1 MCAILV
7 MEKQFHMLLDTYK
20 DNYIQY
26 KTNGNEHYKSSY
38 ESAKTAIENIFKDA
52 SKIPSKTVDLTELQM
67 KLIHEND
74 NVVGAEMRV
83 PAVSFVQ
90 QYSHNTQYI
99 AIGCLGAATLI
110 LLLKPWSMFLSS

>member
-1 MCAILV
+1 

-26 KTNGNEHYKSSY
+26 KTNNNQHYKSSY
-38 ESAKTAIENIFKDA
+38 ESAQTAIENIFKDA
-52 SKIPSKTVDLTELQM
+52 SKLPSKTPDLSDLQM
-67 KLIHEND
+67 KLIREND

-83 PAVSFVQ
+83 PSVSFVQ
-90 QYSHNTQYI
+90 QYSYTTQYI

-110 LLLKPWSMFLSS
+110 LMWKPWSMFAPS